1 MRTLRLTGLL
11 VLAAFAVMAAE
22 LKGTV
27 SCGGKGMGGIVVTDG
42 LNCVKTD
49 ANGAFTLAGHEKA
62 HFVTVSIPAGYRP
75 KVRHYFKVEEGKAQY
90 DFELLPWARSAGD
103 TIRLIQF
110 SDTHGMSA
118 FA

>member
-1 MRTLRLTGLL
+1 MRTLRLTGLF

-49 ANGAFTLAGHEKA
+49 ANSK
-62 HFVTVSIPAGYRP
+62 TV
-75 KVRHYFKVEEGKAQY
+75 KN
-90 DFELLPWARSAGD
+90 SAED
-103 TIRLIQF
+103 TNK
-110 SDTHGMSA
+110 
-118 FA
+118 